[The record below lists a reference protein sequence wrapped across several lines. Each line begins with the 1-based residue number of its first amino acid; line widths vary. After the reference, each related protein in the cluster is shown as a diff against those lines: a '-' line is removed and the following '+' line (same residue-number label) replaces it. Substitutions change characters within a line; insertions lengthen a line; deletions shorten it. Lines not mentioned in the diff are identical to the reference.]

1 MSSSS
6 LRALIH
12 REFVRVLRQPTRIV
26 ATLGTAGIFWLLA
39 ASGFA
44 DALRLPEG
52 TDAAYSAYLLP
63 GIAMIVVMFGTIFGA
78 ITLIQ
83 DRHSGFLQSVLVSPV
98 PLWVVATSKLLPAAI
113 LATVQGLI
121 VLAGVFVLDGP
132 APSLGGFLLA
142 ACALFASAIAVLAIG
157 LALAWR
163 IDSIAGFHGVM
174 NLVLLPGWLLS
185 GALFP
190 QESAAPWLGTI
201 MLANPLLWV
210 NRAIGGALGTMP
222 PAGAFAWFITA
233 LFPVLAVLMLL
244 ASVRRSGGLR
254 GSGEG

>member
-1 MSSSS
+1 MISGS
-6 LRALIH
+6 LRALIG
-12 REFVRVLRQPTRIV
+12 REFVRVLRQPTRIA
-26 ATLGTAGIFWLLA
+26 ATLGTAALFWLLA

-52 TDAAYSAYLLP
+52 TDASYSAYILP
-63 GIAMIVVMFGTIFGA
+63 GIALIVVLFGTIFGA

-98 PLWVVATSKLLPAAI
+98 PLWVVAASKLLPAAI
-113 LATVQGLI
+113 LATMQGVV
-121 VLAGVFVLDGP
+121 VLAGVFVLGGP
-132 APSLGGFLLA
+132 VPSLGGFLLA
-142 ACALFASAIAVLAIG
+142 TCALLACAIGVLAVG

-201 MLANPLLWV
+201 MLANPLLWA
-210 NRAIGGALGTMP
+210 NRAIGSALGTMP
-222 PAGAFAWFITA
+222 PAGGVAWMVTL
-233 LFPVLAVLMLL
+233 LFPVLATLFLL
-244 ASVRRSGGLR
+244 ATVRRSGGLR

>member
-1 MSSSS
+1 MIAAS
-6 LRALIH
+6 LKALIR

-26 ATLGTAGIFWLLA
+26 ATLGTAALFWLLA
-39 ASGFA
+39 ASGFGNS
-44 DALRLPEG
+44 LQLPEG
-52 TDAAYSAYLLP
+52 ASGSYAAYLLP
-63 GIAMIVVMFGTIFGA
+63 GVALIVVLFGTIFGA

-113 LATVQGLI
+113 LATLQGLI
-121 VLAGVFVLDGP
+121 VLSGV
-132 APSLGGFLLA
+132 FLLA
-142 ACALFASAIAVLAIG
+142 GSPSVVGFVLSCLALFAGAIGILAVG

-185 GALFP
+185 GAIFP

-201 MLANPLLWV
+201 MLANPLLWI
-210 NRAIGGALGTMP
+210 NRSMGSALGTMP
-222 PAGAFAWFITA
+222 PAGASAWIITT
-233 LFPVLAVLMLL
+233 LFPLL
-244 ASVRRSGGLR
+244 ATLALLATVRRSGGLR
-254 GSGEG
+254 GAGDS